1 MFCFKQKTAY
11 DMRISDWSSYV
22 CSSYLSA
29 VSSIDRISGVIQQ
42 IDEITTTIAAAVEE
56 QAAATREIARNV
68 TEASRGTTDVTSNIV
83 EVKDG
88 ASENGTASRDVL
100 IASEEIY
107 KPAERMRE
115 VVQNFIA
122 DIKVAGR
129 AAAPDIT
136 ALTHRS
142 EERGAGNEGVQ

>member
-88 ASENGTASRDVL
+88 ASENGTASRDVQ
-100 IASEEIY
+100 I
-107 KPAERMRE
+107 
-115 VVQNFIA
+115 
-122 DIKVAGR
+122 GR
-129 AAAPDIT
+129 ASC
-136 ALTHRS
+136 R
-142 EERGAGNEGVQ
+142 ERGCQYV

>member
-1 MFCFKQKTAY
+1 MFVL
-11 DMRISDWSSYV
+11 SSRKRHTICALV
-22 CSSYLSA
+22 TGVQTCALPSSESA
-29 VSSIDRISGVIQQ
+29 VSAIDRISGVIQQ

-88 ASENGTASRDVL
+88 ASETGTASRDVL
-100 IASEEIY
+100 IASEELS
-107 KPAERMRE
+107 KHAERLRE

-122 DIKVAGR
+122 DIKVA
-129 AAAPDIT
+129 
-136 ALTHRS
+136 
-142 EERGAGNEGVQ
+142 

>member
-88 ASENGTASRDVL
+88 ASETGTASRDVL
-100 IASEEIY
+100 IASEELS
-107 KPAERMRE
+107 KHAERMRE

-122 DIKVAGR
+122 DIKVA
-129 AAAPDIT
+129 
-136 ALTHRS
+136 
-142 EERGAGNEGVQ
+142 